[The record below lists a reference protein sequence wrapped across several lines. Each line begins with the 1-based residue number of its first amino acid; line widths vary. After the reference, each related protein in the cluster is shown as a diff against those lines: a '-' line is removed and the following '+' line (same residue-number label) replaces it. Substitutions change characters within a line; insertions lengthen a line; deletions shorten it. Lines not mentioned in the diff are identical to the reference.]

1 VKDLSE
7 DSTDVP
13 KLVGVVKDL
22 TFQSVCNL
30 CVKLV
35 WVSGETCRNT
45 WIVGREMNSAP
56 VCGVIVNGRPSVRR
70 LLNVL

>member
-1 VKDLSE
+1 MYQQVLILVYELSE
-7 DSTDVP
+7 DRIDVP
-13 KLVGVVKDL
+13 KHVGVVKDY
-22 TFQSVCNL
+22 TCKRVCNL

-56 VCGVIVNGRPSVRR
+56 V
-70 LLNVL
+70 

>member
-1 VKDLSE
+1 MYQQDLILVYEFSE

-13 KLVGVVKDL
+13 KHVGVVKDR
-22 TFQSVCNL
+22 TFQRVCNL

-35 WVSGETCRNT
+35 WVSGETCRIT

-56 VCGVIVNGRPSVRR
+56 V
-70 LLNVL
+70 